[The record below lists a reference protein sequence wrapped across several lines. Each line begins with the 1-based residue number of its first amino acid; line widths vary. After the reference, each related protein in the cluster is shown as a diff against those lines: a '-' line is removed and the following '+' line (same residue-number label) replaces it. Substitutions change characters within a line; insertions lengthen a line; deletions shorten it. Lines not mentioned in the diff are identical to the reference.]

1 MFTRLDGS
9 VMSHCADREQQACGR
24 DCRPDGRTE
33 FKAEQQITDVMVNQ
47 RSFGIRLAD
56 TEEGRNSASMLI
68 SKMYAT
74 RGYNVGEMKSDPN
87 RITLT
92 ATDKGAVLGT
102 VTLGIDSP
110 IGLLADEVFQDK
122 LDVFR
127 ARGQKVCE
135 ITKLA
140 VDSGVQSKAALAA
153 LFHTLFIYGR
163 YLHHCDEVF
172 IEVNPRHRRFY
183 ESLLG
188 FRRQCEVRQN
198 TRVDA
203 PAYLLSV
210 SLDYV
215 AEQILR
221 FGGNS
226 SNPGNE
232 RSLYPYFFSP
242 REEVG
247 IANRLMRID

>member
-1 MFTRLDGS
+1 MLCEEGERQGAGH
-9 VMSHCADREQQACGR
+9 HCDQH
-24 DCRPDGRTE
+24 
-33 FKAEQQITDVMVNQ
+33 AEGEAKITDVTVNE
-47 RSFGIRLAD
+47 RLFGIRLAD
-56 TEEGRNSASMLI
+56 TEQGRNSASMLI

-74 RGYNVGEMKSDPN
+74 RGYNVGPMVSDPN

-102 VTLGIDSP
+102 VTLGIDSDV
-110 IGLLADEVFQDK
+110 GLLADEVFKDQVDA
-122 LDVFR
+122 FR

-163 YLHHCDEVF
+163 YLHHCDHVF

-188 FRRQCEVRQN
+188 FRRQCEVRHN

-210 SLDYV
+210 SVDYV
-215 AEQILR
+215 AEQILQ

-226 SNPGNE
+226 DNPGKE

-242 REEVG
+242 REEAG
-247 IANRLMRID
+247 IANRLMKLD